1 MLYFYECLAC
11 CTSMHS
17 YICIVASH
25 LGTIDEPYEG
35 RAMNHMK
42 DVLLEP
48 NPKTMLVDISRMTD
62 GWNPMCMTKGRCSP
76 SEYHLTNTDLVLI
89 PGKPRCTSYYFKFMT
104 HIYVSNTC
112 ALGLGIVWNST
123 CMIPRFPGVI
133 LVCIG

>member
-1 MLYFYECLAC
+1 VMVKLNSSRCYASMLCFYECLAC

-35 RAMNHMK
+35 RATGAEPED
-42 DVLLEP
+42 DVGGHI
-48 NPKTMLVDISRMTD
+48 PKTD

-89 PGKPRCTSYYFKFMT
+89 PGKPRCTSYYLK
-104 HIYVSNTC
+104 
-112 ALGLGIVWNST
+112 L
-123 CMIPRFPGVI
+123 
-133 LVCIG
+133 